1 MPQLRL
7 LHHVHDV
14 ARVKHLSIRTEEAY
28 IHWIKRFVL
37 FHEKRHPSTMGE
49 AHISEFLSYLAI
61 ERKVSAST
69 QNVALNAIV
78 FLYHEVLNI
87 NLGDF
92 PSYVRAHRQ
101 RRLPVV
107 FSENEVLK
115 ILDRMRGPA
124 ALVAALLYGSGLRLM
139 ETLKLRVKDVDL
151 ERRTIMVQE
160 GKGGKDRVTMLP
172 GSLREPILRQIE
184 YVRMTHAND
193 LDRGFGAVVLPNAF
207 AEKSPSAS
215 KELAWQFL
223 FPSPQLI
230 KDKDTGTTVR
240 PHLDPSGVQRHFS
253 IALHE
258 SKIGKRGSCHS
269 LRHSFATHLLERGEN
284 IRTVQELLGHRD
296 VRTTMIYTHVL
307 MMNAPRITSP
317 LDATLTA
324 ATRTLAMP
332 LHPVAALP
340 ASEESPVGVEVDDGE
355 DDL

>member
-7 LHHVHDV
+7 LRHVHDL
-14 ARVKHLSIRTEEAY
+14 ARVRHLSIRTEEAY

-37 FHEKRHPSTMGE
+37 FHEKRHPSTLGE
-49 AHISEFLSYLAI
+49 SHISDFLSYLAI

-69 QNVALNAIV
+69 QNVALNAII

-107 FSENEVLK
+107 FSENEVLQ
-115 ILDRMRGPA
+115 ILDRMRGPS

-139 ETLKLRVKDVDL
+139 EALKLRVKDVDL
-151 ERRTIMVQE
+151 DRRTIVVRE

-184 YVRMTHAND
+184 HVRMTHAND
-193 LDRGFGAVVLPNAF
+193 LDRGFGDVVLPNAI
-207 AEKSPSAS
+207 AEKSPNAS
-215 KELAWQFL
+215 KELGWQFL
-223 FPSPQLI
+223 FPSPQLTKE
-230 KDKDTGTTVR
+230 KDDKTTVR
-240 PHLDPSGVQRHFS
+240 WHLDPSGVQRHFS
-253 IALHE
+253 LALHE
-258 SKIGKRGSCHS
+258 SKMHKRGSCHS

-317 LDATLTA
+317 LDSTLTA
-324 ATRTLAMP
+324 ATRSL
-332 LHPVAALP
+332 ALP
-340 ASEESPVGVEVDDGE
+340 TEVPATLPEANYSIAESENDDE

>member
-28 IHWIKRFVL
+28 VHWIKRFVL
-37 FHEKRHPSTMGE
+37 FHGKRHPSTMGE
-49 AHISEFLSYLAI
+49 SQISEFLSYLAI

-78 FLYHEVLNI
+78 FLYHEVLDI

-101 RRLPVV
+101 KRLPVV
-107 FSENEVLK
+107 FSENEVLQ
-115 ILDRMRGPA
+115 ILDRMRGPS

-139 ETLKLRVKDVDL
+139 EALKLRVKDIDL
-151 ERRTIMVQE
+151 DRRTIVVRE
-160 GKGGKDRVTMLP
+160 GKGGKDRATMLP
-172 GSLREPILRQIE
+172 GSLRDPILRQIE
-184 YVRMTHAND
+184 HVRMTHAND
-193 LDRGFGAVVLPNAF
+193 LDRGFGSAPLPNAF
-207 AEKSPSAS
+207 TEKSSNAS
-215 KELAWQFL
+215 KELGWQFL

-240 PHLDPSGVQRHFS
+240 WHLDPSGVQRQFAV
-253 IALHE
+253 ALHE
-258 SKIGKRGSCHS
+258 SKVSKRGSCHS

-317 LDATLTA
+317 LDSTLTA
-324 ATRTLAMP
+324 ATRGLTLPIDAR
-332 LHPVAALP
+332 AALP
-340 ASEESPVGVEVDDGE
+340 VAEMAEASVEVDE
-355 DDL
+355 DDEL

>member
-14 ARVKHLSIRTEEAY
+14 ARVKHLSIRTEDAY

-37 FHEKRHPSTMGE
+37 FHGKRHPSSLGE
-49 AHISEFLSYLAI
+49 SHISEFLSYLAI

-107 FSENEVLK
+107 FSEHEVLQ
-115 ILDRMRGPA
+115 ILDRMRGPS
-124 ALVAALLYGSGLRLM
+124 ALVAAMLYGSGLRLM
-139 ETLKLRVKDVDL
+139 EALKLRVKDIDL
-151 ERRTIMVQE
+151 DRRTIVVRE

-172 GSLREPILRQIE
+172 GSLREPVLRQIE
-184 YVRMTHAND
+184 HVRMTHAND
-193 LDRGFGAVVLPNAF
+193 LDRGFGEAPMPNGMG
-207 AEKSPSAS
+207 EKAPQAC
-215 KELAWQFL
+215 KELGWQFL
-223 FPSPQLI
+223 FPSPQLT
-230 KDKDTGTTVR
+230 KDQQTKATIR
-240 PHLDPSGVQRHFS
+240 WHLDPSGVQRHFAV
-253 IALHE
+253 ALHD
-258 SKIGKRGSCHS
+258 SKIHKRGSCHS

-317 LDATLTA
+317 LDSTLTA
-324 ATRTLAMP
+324 ATRTLA
-332 LHPVAALP
+332 LP
-340 ASEESPVGVEVDDGE
+340 IDETAILPEARYSIADAENEE

>member
-37 FHEKRHPSTMGE
+37 FHGKRHPSTMGE
-49 AHISEFLSYLAI
+49 SQISEFLSYLAI

-107 FSENEVLK
+107 FSEQEILT
-115 ILDRMRGPA
+115 ILDRMRGPS
-124 ALVAALLYGSGLRLM
+124 ALVGALLYGSGLRLM
-139 ETLKLRVKDVDL
+139 EALKLRVKDIDL
-151 ERRTIMVQE
+151 DRRTIIVRE
-160 GKGGKDRVTMLP
+160 GKGGKDRATMLP
-172 GSLREPILRQIE
+172 GSLRDPIARQIE
-184 YVRMTHAND
+184 HVRMTHAND
-193 LDRGFGAVVLPNAF
+193 LDRGFGDAPLPNAY
-207 AEKSPSAS
+207 AQKAQHAS
-215 KELAWQFL
+215 KELGWQFL
-223 FPSPQLI
+223 FPSTQLV
-230 KDKDTGTTVR
+230 KDAVSGTTVR
-240 PHLDPSGVQRHFS
+240 SHLDPSGVQRAFS
-253 IALHE
+253 LALHA
-258 SKIGKRGSCHS
+258 SKITKKGSCHS

-317 LDATLTA
+317 LDSTLTA
-324 ATRTLAMP
+324 ATRSFVLPTGEAT
-332 LHPVAALP
+332 ALP
-340 ASEESPVGVEVDDGE
+340 EAEAVVAGDAE
-355 DDL
+355 DDEDEL